1 MKTPASLLIFLC
13 ATAAFVVAGDVKT
26 KLITGGSSFT
36 TDVPDHFH
44 LRIFNFTQEDGST
57 RGVVIASAATPT
69 PVPTAT
75 PTPTPT
81 PTPIG
86 TDLTATKT
94 DNVGGRTVSPTPWTW
109 KIHVANGGSVSG
121 SFLSTQTIMSD
132 NLPNSNITYGPVMVG
147 NFVNITNSGNISC
160 SISGSDDLTC
170 TASGATVM
178 IGAAGSFDVSFSA
191 TAATPGSYAN
201 PRTSGVCLVDP
212 DGAVMEANESN
223 NSCLDTVVSST
234 PTPTPTPTPPPRA
247 VLTATLVNPAS
258 PPEFIKQVVVD
269 GAAQI
274 TVTCP
279 DPMATC
285 VITYQKEPE
294 ATPTPTP

>member
-94 DNVGGRTVSPTPWTW
+94 DDAAGHATFPDSWTW
-109 KIHVANGGSVSG
+109 KIRVANGGNTSG
-121 SFLSTQTIMSD
+121 SFASGTTILSD
-132 NLPNSNITYGPVMVG
+132 NLPNTNISYTAPSVPNSSN
-147 NFVNITNSGNISC
+147 VNSADISCTITNSN
-160 SISGSDDLTC
+160 LTC
-170 TASGATVM
+170 TASGAIVT
-178 IGAAGSFDVSFSA
+178 IGPGGFFDVSFSA
-191 TAATPGSYAN
+191 MPIAPGSYAN
-201 PRTSGVCLVDP
+201 PRSGGGCSVDP
-212 DGAVMEANESN
+212 GGVVTESNESN
-223 NSCLDTVVSST
+223 NTCADTVVSST

-285 VITYQKEPE
+285 VLTYRKVPEP
-294 ATPTPTP
+294 TPTPTP